1 MDLPKKLSSFFYQL
15 HWSIYTKNIFS
26 FGNLIKELPWKK
38 NILPLQKSLQITFS
52 SNTTFWR
59 ELYFHK
65 YIQLYFI
72 TSQSRI
78 SIFRIQTTVNCH
90 RIKCNLSAKEH
101 YNLFRFIFLFHV
113 LEHESLEQS
122 RFLRARWESR
132 QSRNIRDAHSRVSS
146 NPLSC

>member
-1 MDLPKKLSSFFYQL
+1 MDLPKKLSSFFSCIDRFIQK
-15 HWSIYTKNIFS
+15 IYFHFEISSKNY
-26 FGNLIKELPWKK
+26 LEKK

-52 SNTTFWR
+52 SSTTFWR

-72 TSQSRI
+72 TSQSKI
-78 SIFRIQTTVNCH
+78 SIFRIQATINCH
-90 RIKCNLSAKEH
+90 RVKCNLSAKEH

-122 RFLRARWESR
+122 RFLRAR
-132 QSRNIRDAHSRVSS
+132 
-146 NPLSC
+146 

>member
-1 MDLPKKLSSFFYQL
+1 MDLPKKLSSFFLAALIDLYKK
-15 HWSIYTKNIFS
+15 YIFIWKS
-26 FGNLIKELPWKK
+26 HQRITLKKK

-78 SIFRIQTTVNCH
+78 SIFRIQATINCH
-90 RIKCNLSAKEH
+90 RVKCNLSAKEH

-122 RFLRARWESR
+122 RFLRAR
-132 QSRNIRDAHSRVSS
+132 
-146 NPLSC
+146 